1 LPLNEDGVATGRWL
15 IGSDDLWHGS
25 GDAGAR
31 EFRSEGT
38 KATES
43 LGIVVGC
50 LGVFYRA
57 RRGTEAAGKAVE
69 WMA

>member
-1 LPLNEDGVATGRWL
+1 MGWRQGGGSSAATTCGTAAAMRVLENEGAKALRRRRAWE
-15 IGSDDLWHGS
+15 LWW
-25 GDAGAR
+25 
-31 EFRSEGT
+31 
-38 KATES
+38 
-43 LGIVVGC
+43 GC